1 MSADANRSFLR
12 EFWENLGTPEEP
24 PPLPK
29 QLEKFFKS
37 LGYGMTAGMVTGAV
51 FGWKDTKNVKIP
63 SPPDLPRNPHARA
76 TYFVTRGIMAYGVRF
91 SVFTGIFTLTD
102 IFCSSFRDGKEDFIN
117 TTIAGSL
124 TSFIFGA
131 LKYDN
136 ITGLAAAGLGGSLA
150 CVGGYVRDSL
160 EELLQRERE
169 ARKQENPQAALTK
182 LELVIKKLEE
192 ENERSLRGLRE
203 AVDSK
208 DSND

>member
-1 MSADANRSFLR
+1 MANDTQSFLQ

-29 QLEKFFKS
+29 EVEKFFKS

-51 FGWKDTKNVKIP
+51 FGWKDTKNPKIP

-102 IFCSSFRDGKEDFIN
+102 ILCSKFREGKEDFIN
-117 TTIAGSL
+117 TTVAGSL
-124 TSFIFGA
+124 TSLLFGA

-136 ITGLAAAGLGGSLA
+136 ITGLVAAGFGGSLA
-150 CVGGYVRDSL
+150 CIGGYVKDSL
-160 EELLQRERE
+160 QEFVEKERE
-169 ARKQENPQAALTK
+169 TRKRENPQLVTK
-182 LELVIKKLEE
+182 LDTVIKRLEE
-192 ENERSLRGLRE
+192 ENERSLKDIKDSF
-203 AVDSK
+203 DSK
-208 DSND
+208 GSDP